1 MAAGGGNQGYGV
13 GTYGCED
20 GAYYGYTK
28 THYVVACPS
37 RETRR
42 GMLTMIGALEDSGI
56 VGTLFTDNDVCF
68 VLDIPRREIVFNPNW
83 VGKIYMNGQQVTQ
96 AMVAEEARR
105 VLESIDPDPGTSRSA
120 LGEFVDTLK
129 MRRLDSKRE
138 KGQEA
143 ARTEPQPVKAVAK
156 QPSAFAL
163 RYRKREE
170 QRKQWAKEAEKMK
183 RSAARTG
190 EATAATTDIVTRLI
204 KKRKDAVARYSS
216 CF

>member
-1 MAAGGGNQGYGV
+1 
-13 GTYGCED
+13 
-20 GAYYGYTK
+20 
-28 THYVVACPS
+28 
-37 RETRR
+37 
-42 GMLTMIGALEDSGI
+42 MLTMTGALEDSGI

-129 MRRLDSKRE
+129 MRRLDSKRV